1 MKPGMFG
8 NPHPLALQLFRI
20 AHQIAGAI
28 AEGRI
33 DDRCFVPGRLTRNQ
47 LAEGLASHLLTVR
60 PLPGEAIEFMQI
72 EGRPDAAAWC
82 VKMPFWTVEEGG
94 RSDLWML
101 IQVRRQGAEL
111 VGHLEDVHPSEWSA
125 ATA

>member
-1 MKPGMFG
+1 MKPDMFG
-8 NPHPLALQLFRI
+8 ESHPLALQLFRI

-28 AEGRI
+28 AEGHI
-33 DDRCFVPGRLTRNQ
+33 DDRCFVPGRLTRSQ

-60 PLPGEAIEFMQI
+60 PLPSEAIEFMQI
-72 EGRPDAAAWC
+72 EDRSNAAAWR
-82 VKMPFWTVEEGG
+82 VKMPLWTVEEGG

-111 VGHLEDVHPSEWSA
+111 VGHLEDVHPSRRSP